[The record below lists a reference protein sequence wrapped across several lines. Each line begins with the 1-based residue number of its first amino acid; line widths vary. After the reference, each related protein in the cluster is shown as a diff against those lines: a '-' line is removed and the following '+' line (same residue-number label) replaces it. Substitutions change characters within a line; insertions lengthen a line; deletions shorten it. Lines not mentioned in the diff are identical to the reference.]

1 LTAAAS
7 SALSVSGQT
16 ITQGGKKVAGTSLQ
30 NINLNG
36 AGNDLN
42 YNAVSGVTEAINIIA
57 SPAAGQ
63 GQVSIPNVALWT
75 FTAVPVVYV
84 NGNAADNDT
93 LTFTG
98 TNNSDVFQINLN
110 AAGTD
115 AAPVLQLQDPAAH
128 ALLTLGNYTGFGTLK
143 VYGLDGADTYNV
155 YTGPTV
161 SRNLYI
167 NGNLPSG
174 KKKLTNLMNVFYV
187 MPRPKIVQS
196 TSTQNPSS

>member
-1 LTAAAS
+1 
-7 SALSVSGQT
+7 
-16 ITQGGKKVAGTSLQ
+16 
-30 NINLNG
+30 
-36 AGNDLN
+36 
-42 YNAVSGVTEAINIIA
+42 
-57 SPAAGQ
+57 
-63 GQVSIPNVALWT
+63 VALWT

-84 NGNAADNDT
+84 NGNAATNDT

-98 TNNSDVFQINLN
+98 TNNNDVFQINLN

-115 AAPVLQLQDPAAH
+115 AAPVLKLQNATAANT
-128 ALLTLGNYTGFGTLK
+128 LLTLGNYTGFSTLK

-196 TSTQNPSS
+196 TATQDPSSGLVSLNYGTSNDLIQYDGIQNVTIQKQ